1 MASHPQTI
9 AIVAAEPSHAA
20 AIDRLLRQLAV
31 SEGTLA
37 DLTYELPELSDAL
50 SQGQIHAL
58 VAVSG
63 TDVLG
68 CLTFTWDFALW
79 SGGRVMRID
88 DLIVDERW
96 RDQGMGTRLMAAAAE
111 QAVTMGA
118 TARWEVEAE
127 NAQAQQFYRRQG
139 VDLKNK
145 VVARWSIQSMREVL
159 HQNGQGRKR

>member
-1 MASHPQTI
+1 MAARPDTI
-9 AIVAAEPSHAA
+9 SIIAAEPSHAA
-20 AIDRLLRQLAV
+20 AIDRLLRQLAA

-37 DLTYELPELSDAL
+37 DLTYKLPKLTDAL
-50 SQGQIHAL
+50 SKGLVHAL
-58 VAVSG
+58 IAVSG

-68 CLTFTWDFALW
+68 CLTYTWDFALW

-96 RDQGMGTRLMAAAAE
+96 RDQGIGTRLMAAAAE

-127 NAQAQQFYRRQG
+127 NAQAERFYRRQG
-139 VDLKNK
+139 VVLKNK
-145 VVARWSIQSMREVL
+145 VVARWSIESMREVL
-159 HQNGQGRKR
+159 RRNG